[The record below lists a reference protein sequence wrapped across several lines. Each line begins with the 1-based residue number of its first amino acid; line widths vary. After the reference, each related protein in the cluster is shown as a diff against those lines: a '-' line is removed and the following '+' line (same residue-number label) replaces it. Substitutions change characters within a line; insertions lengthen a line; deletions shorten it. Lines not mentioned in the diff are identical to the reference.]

1 MPKVSVIIPTY
12 NRSEIIAGTI
22 RSVLEQ
28 TVRDIEV
35 IVVDDG
41 SPDNTPQVVQA
52 IVDSRVR
59 YFRKDNGGPADAR
72 NFGLE
77 KTNGEFTA
85 FLDHDDYWPTTFLEV
100 MTRKLYENPGYGL
113 VYCPITE
120 VYPDG
125 RQKKSYGAK
134 ECKSGWITV
143 DLFKRGVVWTSA
155 SVMRRDVLAGFGY
168 DKTLNRSYEDG
179 DFFLRLSV
187 RCPFLFTT
195 ETNAF
200 KRIDE
205 QNFST
210 IVGIEPT
217 RILILRRFLDQL
229 GGDKIVPKRIANK
242 KLSLACRKVAK
253 ANRQQKY
260 RKAALYLYQQAM
272 VYNPC
277 DVRLYGGWLRAYLMN
292 PQKDKNPRWQMP
304 LPLPEI

>member
-12 NRSEIIAGTI
+12 NRADVITGTI
-22 RSVLEQ
+22 QSVLGQ
-28 TVRDIEV
+28 TIRDLEV
-35 IVVDDG
+35 IVVNDG
-41 SPDNTPQVVQA
+41 SPDTTQQVVEA
-52 IVDSRVR
+52 IDDPRVR

-72 NFGLE
+72 NFGLA
-77 KTNGEFTA
+77 KAGGEFIA
-85 FLDHDDYWPTTFLEV
+85 FLDHDDYWAPAFLEV
-100 MTRKLYENPGYGL
+100 MTRKLNEKPDFGL
-113 VYCPITE
+113 IYCPITE

-125 RQKKSYGAK
+125 QQKKSYGPK

-155 SVMRRDVLAGFGY
+155 SVMRRDVLAGFAY
-168 DKTLNRSYEDG
+168 DKTLKRSYEDG

-260 RKAALYLYQQAM
+260 RKAALYLYRQAM

-277 DVRLYGGWLRAYLMN
+277 DIRLYGGWLRAFLIK
-292 PQKDKNPRWQMP
+292 PGTDKNPEWKMP
-304 LPLPEI
+304 PALPEI